1 MAREYARVKL
11 TIWTDPDFHSL
22 TGDAQR
28 LYFVL
33 LTNGSLNLCGVTDWR
48 EARLSAL
55 CSDWD
60 IPTIR
65 NAALELGNADLIAI
79 DPNTEEVL
87 VRSFVRHDGVLKSP
101 NITRAMVKDYGTI
114 ASHKLRALVSREVRR
129 GFRENPDWKGASDAT
144 QVTKQ
149 HPEAD
154 SNTFEMVPTWF
165 ECGSETVRSETG
177 VPGGEVFESGSNLV
191 PTSHYPLPTPSS
203 KEESEGASRRT
214 GRKRPARPLPDDWTP
229 RDQERRAATA
239 KGIDPD
245 ALADDMRNWAQA
257 KDERRVDWDATFRTF
272 ISREKPSRNTDPLN
286 RWQQAFNS
294 LAADE
299 YPDHHMIEGAS

>member
-33 LTNGSLNLCGVTDWR
+33 LTNGSLKLCGVTDWR

-129 GFRENPDWKGASDAT
+129 GFRENPDWKGNYKVRFSP
-144 QVTKQ
+144 VRG
-149 HPEAD
+149 
-154 SNTFEMVPTWF
+154 NTTVIFSPSCSGNILTIGRPREPR
-165 ECGSETVRSETG
+165 EPCG
-177 VPGGEVFESGSNLV
+177 
-191 PTSHYPLPTPSS
+191 TSQTLS
-203 KEESEGASRRT
+203 
-214 GRKRPARPLPDDWTP
+214 
-229 RDQERRAATA
+229 Q
-239 KGIDPD
+239 
-245 ALADDMRNWAQA
+245 
-257 KDERRVDWDATFRTF
+257 
-272 ISREKPSRNTDPLN
+272 
-286 RWQQAFNS
+286 
-294 LAADE
+294 
-299 YPDHHMIEGAS
+299 